1 MKKQSECAISSQ
13 RLILFAL
20 RIQDKCGSSEAV
32 KNVIKKGEQSV
43 AYRESRPRG
52 TQDEATQRLKPEP
65 DAKG

>member
-20 RIQDKCGSSEAV
+20 RIQDKCGSSEAE
-32 KNVIKKGEQSV
+32 KNVTKRGEQSV
-43 AYRESRPRG
+43 AYRERSPRG
-52 TQDEATQRLKPEP
+52 IQDDATQRLQPEP

>member
-1 MKKQSECAISSQ
+1 MQKDDIAISSQ

-32 KNVIKKGEQSV
+32 KTVTRRGEQRV
-43 AYRESRPRG
+43 AYQERSPRG
-52 TQDEATQRLKPEP
+52 IQDDATQRLQPEP